1 MKERE
6 RTHSAAVEP
15 DLTAGPDEPDAAMP
29 LDPEAQADVLE
40 QRMLAE
46 LNAAAVQIK
55 KAQINV
61 SARLPAGSAALAG
74 RSARLPT
81 VAELEQ
87 QITTRPYRRGIGR
100 LFWSRSADGLVTRLP
115 PLPRAPTVVDFFAL
129 RFANTGNHCLQSA
142 NKALKR
148 GADEEV
154 VLACLLHDVAQELI
168 CADHGY
174 WGAQLIEPYVSER
187 TAFAIRNHQALRFF
201 ADEASGYEYPDVY
214 RRLYG
219 VDYVPEERLQETYRM
234 VRAHRW
240 YDAARE
246 VTVSDLYAFDPA
258 AKVTI
263 EPFLDILG
271 RHFKQPREGLGNDNS
286 PVAHM
291 WRTLANPD
299 APL

>member
-1 MKERE
+1 MKERA
-6 RTHSAAVEP
+6 RSAVTDAE
-15 DLTAGPDEPDAAMP
+15 LALGPDEVGAQAP
-29 LDPEAQADVLE
+29 LDPEAHADMLE
-40 QRMLAE
+40 RRMLAE
-46 LNAAAVQIK
+46 LNEAAAQIK
-55 KAQINV
+55 VAQINV
-61 SARLPAGSAALAG
+61 SARLPAGSAALANK
-74 RSARLPT
+74 AAKLPT
-81 VAELEQ
+81 MAELEQ
-87 QITTRPYRRGIGR
+87 QITTRPYRQGIGR
-100 LFWSRSADGLVTRLP
+100 LLWSRSADGLVTRLP
-115 PLPRAPTVVDFFAL
+115 PMPRAPTVADFFAL

-148 GADEEV
+148 GADEEI
-154 VLACLLHDVAQELI
+154 VLACLLHDIVQELM

-187 TAFAIRNHQALRFF
+187 IAFAVRYHQALRFF
-201 ADEASGYEYPDVY
+201 ADEAAGYEYPEVY

-219 VDYVPEERLQETYRM
+219 VDYVPEERLQAAYQF
-234 VRAHRW
+234 VRGHRW

-263 EPFLDILG
+263 DPFFDILG

-291 WRTLANPD
+291 WRTIMNPD

>member
-15 DLTAGPDEPDAAMP
+15 DLTAGPDELDAAMP
-29 LDPEAQADVLE
+29 LDPEAQADLLE

-46 LNAAAVQIK
+46 LNAAAAQIK
-55 KAQINV
+55 VAQINV
-61 SARLPAGSAALAG
+61 SARLPAGSAVLAG

-100 LFWSRSADGLVTRLP
+100 LFWSRSSDGLVTRLP
-115 PLPRAPTVVDFFAL
+115 PLPRAPTVADFFAL

-174 WGAQLIEPYVSER
+174 WGAQMIEPYVSER